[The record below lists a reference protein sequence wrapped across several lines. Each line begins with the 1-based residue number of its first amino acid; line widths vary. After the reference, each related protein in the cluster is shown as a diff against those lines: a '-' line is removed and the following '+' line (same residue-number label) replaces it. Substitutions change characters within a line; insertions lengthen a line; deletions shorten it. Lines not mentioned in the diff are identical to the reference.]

1 MLRWLDILKCANNGN
16 PEAPNRVER
25 SLEEWEQSLDAET
38 FKVTRQK
45 GTEKPYTSEMCTLF
59 EEGKYSC
66 ACCGTALFDAEEK
79 FDSGSGWPSFT
90 QPISNDLIA
99 YHKDRGHG
107 MYRIETVCN
116 VCDAHLGHVFQ
127 DGPAPSFLRFCIN
140 GLALKKIESSIR
152 KATFGGGCF
161 WCTEAIF
168 QQLNGVIAV
177 ESGYS
182 GGRGANPTYREV
194 SSGLTGHAEVINIIY
209 DKQIISYENLLRVHL
224 SSHNPTT
231 INKQGADRGTQ
242 YRSIVLFRN
251 EEEQKVAVQVMQD
264 MQPLFEDII
273 VTELIAFEAFYKAEP
288 YHQNYYQSNPDKPYC
303 QRIIEPKLQKIRKS
317 FINLNG

>member
-1 MLRWLDILKCANNGN
+1 
-16 PEAPNRVER
+16 
-25 SLEEWEQSLDAET
+25 
-38 FKVTRQK
+38 
-45 GTEKPYTSEMCTLF
+45 
-59 EEGKYSC
+59 
-66 ACCGTALFDAEEK
+66 LFDAEEK
-79 FDSGSGWPSFT
+79 FESGSGWPSFT

-107 MYRIETVCN
+107 MYRIETICN

-140 GLALKKIESSIR
+140 GVALKKVESTIR

-168 QQLNGVIAV
+168 QELKGVISV

-182 GGRGANPTYREV
+182 GGRGVNPTYREV
-194 SSGLTGHAEVINIIY
+194 SSGLTGHAEVINITY
-209 DKQIISYENLLRVHL
+209 DKQIISYEDLLRVHL

-251 EEEQKVAVQVMQD
+251 EEEQKVAVQVIQD
-264 MQPLFEDII
+264 MQPLFEDMI
-273 VTELIAFEAFYKAEP
+273 VTELKAFEAFNKAEP
-288 YHQNYYQSNPDKPYC
+288 YHQNYYRANPEKLYC
-303 QRIIEPKLQKIRKS
+303 QRVIEPKLQKIRKS
-317 FINLNG
+317 FTNLK